1 MLDTG
6 IPGRFPPFYVIRN
19 AEFVPPTIKNPV
31 SPIVG
36 DQGVFDMFDR
46 LVDFHRI
53 ATATLLGLSLLVAAC
68 GSGSSSGPEPLATGT
83 VALLLTD
90 LPTDDIK
97 EINFDVVE
105 ATLIGDQGQ
114 QGVTIYEGNTRV
126 NLLDL
131 QNFSQPL
138 AVSEVAA
145 GTYTKLRLRIENFEI
160 IDDDPD
166 PHTPRPPAN
175 GRIDLLQPGGIEVVP
190 GRVLIAHVDMD
201 ANKSIHLVQTGNG
214 KYRLRPVVRV
224 QFMLDGLPD
233 ELVRIEGTIVE
244 LGADPGDFVLCSLDD
259 PDTCFDVSLAPRA
272 SVFDTDG
279 TAIDPVGADTFAI
292 DDMVVVIGTYIDS
305 DGNGVPDIGAIIVE
319 KGPAEQVR
327 GIMAAAPDAEGL
339 FLLIESDGVQ
349 KTVELQ
355 TSYTKIFGPGGEAL
369 TADALQV
376 GQGIEVDG
384 VIVGDPA
391 MLRAALILLDSD
403 ENPDQLSGT
412 IALPISD
419 PEFVLSTATGDVDVC
434 VNAGATITVIGEG
447 SSDAGSFADIQEG
460 QTAYVFGQLDT
471 SDGCFDADYVV
482 VDTGE

>member
-1 MLDTG
+1 MVDNLVV
-6 IPGRFPPFYVIRN
+6 FHRN
-19 AEFVPPTIKNPV
+19 A
-31 SPIVG
+31 
-36 DQGVFDMFDR
+36 
-46 LVDFHRI
+46 I
-53 ATATLLGLSLLVAAC
+53 AMLLGLSLFVAAC
-68 GSGSSSGPEPLATGT
+68 GGSGDGGVPEGPGTGT

-97 EINFDVVE
+97 AINFDVVE

-114 QGVTIYEGNTRV
+114 QTVYTGNTRV

-131 QNFSQPL
+131 ENYSQPI
-138 AVSEVAA
+138 AVGDVPA
-145 GTYTKLRLRIENFEI
+145 GTYTKLRLQIENFEI
-160 IDDDPD
+160 VDNNDDIHRPQ
-166 PHTPRPPAN
+166 PPAN

-233 ELVRIEGTIVE
+233 ELVRIEGMIAE
-244 LGADPGDFVLCSLDD
+244 LGTDPGDFLLCSLDN
-259 PDTCFDVSLAPRA
+259 PDTCIDVTLAARA

-279 TAIDPVGADTFAI
+279 TAIDPVGADTFAV

-305 DGNGVPDIGAIIVE
+305 DGDGVPDLGAIIVE

-327 GIMAAAPDAEGL
+327 GIVTEIPDAGGL
-339 FLLIESDGVQ
+339 FLVINRDGVAT
-349 KTVELQ
+349 TVELQ

-376 GQGIEVDG
+376 GQGIEVEG
-384 VIVGDPA
+384 VSVGDPA
-391 MLRAALILLDSD
+391 VLRAALILLDSGD
-403 ENPDQLSGT
+403 DPDQLSGT
-412 IALPISD
+412 VAEPIID

-434 VNAGATITVIGEG
+434 VNTGATITAISAGT
-447 SSDAGSFADIQEG
+447 STAGSFADILAG
-460 QTAYVFGQLDT
+460 RTAYVFGELDMT
-471 SDGCFDADYVV
+471 DGCFDATDVV
-482 VDTGE
+482 VETD